1 MFTKVEVALLILM
14 FLEVMIIPFFGY
26 LWETTFNIAYLIV
39 VILGLS
45 LTLLTSVFT
54 VMVVYGKNRN

>member
-45 LTLLTSVFT
+45 LTLLTGVFT